1 MPTVLITGSSR
12 GLGYHLHRVLVER
25 SWQTFPLVRNER
37 DASALKQ
44 RHPDC
49 CPVITDVAC
58 DSAVADI
65 RRALHGR
72 VRRLDVLVNNAGF
85 GGTARRVED
94 VTSEELLGLL
104 QVHCLG
110 AMRCTKAVLPLLEPG
125 SKVVNVTSR
134 LGSMARNAGGH
145 YPPGSFS
152 YTYRIAK
159 AAQNMFTLCLSQQL
173 RERSVAVYGIHPGR
187 LLTASAA
194 HDADTRPELAAER
207 LADWIESATL
217 EMSGMLFEPTKGEI
231 PW

>member
-1 MPTVLITGSSR
+1 MPNVLITGSSR
-12 GLGYHLHRVLVER
+12 GLGNHLHRVLAQR

-37 DASALKQ
+37 DASALKD

-49 CPVITDVAC
+49 HPVITDVAC
-58 DSAVADI
+58 DAAVADI
-65 RRALHGR
+65 RRGLHGK

-85 GGTARRVED
+85 GGKARRVEE
-94 VTSEELLGLL
+94 VTSEELLELL

-110 AMRCTKAVLPLLEPG
+110 AIRCTKAVLPLLGPG

-145 YPPGSFS
+145 YAPGSFS

-173 RERSVAVYGIHPGR
+173 REKNVAVYGIHPGR
-187 LLTASAA
+187 LLTDSAA
-194 HDADTRPELAAER
+194 HDADTPPELAAEK
-207 LADWIESATL
+207 LANWIDSATL
-217 EMSGMLFEPTKGEI
+217 EESGRLFEPAKGEI